1 MAANY
6 DITIEQGATFTFSVT
21 VTALNLTGYTARMQ
35 GRTSHA
41 SPDKVFNLSSTSG
54 GITIT
59 PATNSTIL
67 ITISASATAAIAAPS
82 SGVYDLE
89 IESVSSVVTRILQ
102 GTYPVTP
109 EVTR

>member
-6 DITIEQGATFTFSVT
+6 DIVIEQGATFPLTVT
-21 VTALNLTGYTARMQ
+21 TTALNLTGYTARMQ

-41 SPDKVFNLSSTSG
+41 APSTVFNLSVGS
-54 GITIT
+54 GITIA
-59 PATNSTIL
+59 PATNSVITV
-67 ITISASATAAIAAPS
+67 TISATATSAIPAPS

-89 IESVSSVVTRILQ
+89 IESASGVVTRLIQ
-102 GTYPVTP
+102 GTFQVTP